1 MYRPAAADATLI
13 LVHIPKTAGTTLA
26 IILLDWYGQDAGRA
40 VSGWHA
46 GRAAFAAEPAESR
59 MAPRVLYGHQAFGL
73 HEHVPRPSEYL
84 TFLRDP
90 VARTISHYFHV
101 RSEKTHYL
109 HRAVVHLGMS
119 LEEYIENSFRTAELD
134 NAQTRMLASPALE
147 RTQAVGAA
155 QRSLLESAK
164 DNLENAFCFVGLTER
179 FDESMVIL
187 SDMLGWNRVPTY
199 LPARVSTNKPK
210 GEVSE
215 KIRSRIRELN
225 CLDVELYEHVRQRFE
240 AQVRSMGES
249 LRDRVLRVRDENRR
263 IAEVLAAQAPPDPA
277 SQQASDRASDQAS
290 DPEPTASG
298 QGA

>member
-26 IILLDWYGQDAGRA
+26 IILLDWYGQSSGRA
-40 VSGWHA
+40 VSGWLA
-46 GRAAFAAEPAESR
+46 GRAAFAAEPLESR

-73 HEHVPRPSEYL
+73 HEHVPRRSEYL

-90 VARTISHYFHV
+90 VERTISHYYHV

-119 LEEYIENSFRTAELD
+119 LEEYIENPFRTAELD

-147 RTQAVGAA
+147 RAQAVGDA

-199 LPARVSTNKPK
+199 LPARVSTSKPK

-225 CLDVELYEHVRQRFE
+225 PLDVELYEHVRQRFE
-240 AQVRSMGES
+240 AQVRGMGES
-249 LRDRVLRVRDENRR
+249 LRDRVRRVREENRR
-263 IAEVLAAQAPPDPA
+263 IAEVLTAQASLGPPSEPAPGPAPDPVPA
-277 SQQASDRASDQAS
+277 
-290 DPEPTASG
+290 PGG
-298 QGA
+298 QGS